1 MVKTLRIKGCDN
13 YETMQNFGLKSIPGL
28 DVCVLGALEF
38 LSDQKLP
45 KINIGKNLRLLV
57 IGSGNALVTGKII
70 FGKHDATFASESDYQ
85 EKFGL
90 AKYDLVVL
98 ISASGGKHAID
109 IAKFAKA
116 RKKRTILLT
125 NNSEAKAAKFVNK
138 VLVFPRQRE
147 PYTYNT
153 STYLSMILAMTGE
166 SPKQIYDYIKRFD
179 KKIPNNFAKYD
190 AFYFMLPSKYDA
202 ARELFVTKFDELFG
216 PMLMG
221 KVFTDEQTKHAKTV
235 VPYSKELF
243 VSFGIKN
250 DSYGKNRFDVKLPE
264 GSSFGMLMMVGY
276 YLIGKI
282 QGRKEPYF
290 KKNIVRYTKEA
301 SKLFGQEIKP
311 IVE

>member
-1 MVKTLRIKGCDN
+1 MVKTLNIKGCDN
-13 YETMQNFGLKSIPGL
+13 YETMQDFDLKNIPGL

-45 KINIGKNLRLLV
+45 KINIGKKLRLLV

-70 FGKHDATFASESDYQ
+70 FGKHDATFASESDYK

-109 IAKFAKA
+109 IAKYAKA
-116 RKKRTILLT
+116 KRKKIILLT
-125 NNSEAKAAKFVNK
+125 NNLDAKAAKFVAK
-138 VLVFPRQRE
+138 TLVFPKQRE

-166 SPKQIYDYIKRFD
+166 SPKKIHEYISKFD
-179 KKIPNNFAKYD
+179 KEIPRNLDKYD
-190 AFYFMLPSKYDA
+190 SFYFMLPSKFDA
-202 ARELFVTKFDELFG
+202 ARELFATKFDELFG
-216 PMLMG
+216 PRLLG

-235 VPYSKELF
+235 IPYDKELF

-250 DSYGKNRFDVKLPE
+250 DIYGKKRFNIKLPV
-264 GSSFGMLMMVGY
+264 GSSYGMLMMIGY
-276 YLIGKI
+276 YFVGKI
-282 QGRKEPYF
+282 QGQKEPYF
-290 KKNIVRYTKEA
+290 KNNIARYTKEA
-301 SKLFGQEIKP
+301 SKLFGQNIEP
-311 IVE
+311 IVN